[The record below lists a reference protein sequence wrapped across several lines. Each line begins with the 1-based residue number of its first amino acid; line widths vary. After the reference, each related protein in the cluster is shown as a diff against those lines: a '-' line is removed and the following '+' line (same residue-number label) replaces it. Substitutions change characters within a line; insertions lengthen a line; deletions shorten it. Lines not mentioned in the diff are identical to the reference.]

1 MAGSTSVPTPGG
13 ASARDLHI
21 IFVTELELKEA
32 LSLLVHTIVFQR
44 LVGEAV
50 YPEEIESQ
58 FGLYYVRV
66 PTKYVSDEVNQGI
79 EQAYDVATKRAAS
92 NTTELMVSFYIQDK
106 DTKKERHELE
116 RWKIPFQLVTHTTN
130 RTNIVDSLK
139 SNLQDIVRQAQ
150 ERDGFKLLPNEAV
163 TFRAYVRD
171 APIPKRDSSLWGW
184 FRGLAAT

>member
-1 MAGSTSVPTPGG
+1 MAGTSVPTPGG
-13 ASARDLHI
+13 AAARDLQT

-58 FGLYYVRV
+58 FGLYYVRI

-79 EQAYDVATKRAAS
+79 EQAYEIATKRAAS
-92 NTTELMVSFYIQDK
+92 NTTELMISFYIQDK
-106 DTKKERHELE
+106 DTKKQKHELE

-139 SNLQDIVRQAQ
+139 FNLQDIVRKAQ
-150 ERDGFKLLPNEAV
+150 DREGYKLLPNEAV
-163 TFRAYVRD
+163 TFKAYVKD
-171 APIPKRDSSLWGW
+171 APVERKETSLWGW
-184 FRGLAAT
+184 FRGFT